1 MKRSEI
7 NLAINEAF
15 QFFKD
20 MNIVLPKWAYWKP
33 DQWKD
38 MGSIV
43 GEVMERGLGWDI
55 TDFGSGDFE
64 NIGLINFNTRNG
76 SLTDKDKPYCEK
88 IIVVK
93 ENQVTPN
100 HTHHIKKEDIIN
112 RGGGNL
118 VIQLFHGDF
127 DGNLTDEDI
136 TVKIDSIP
144 VTVAA
149 GGTVTLE
156 PGESIYLLPG
166 VYHEFW
172 GENGK
177 GKVLVVEVS
186 SVNDD
191 ATDNIFVNTIP
202 RFPTI
207 EEDEAP
213 EYLLVNDYKKYIQ
226 PHL

>member
-7 NLAINEAF
+7 NLAINEAL
-15 QFFKD
+15 QFFEE

-33 DQWKD
+33 DEWKNGERAIGD
-38 MGSIV
+38 IV
-43 GEVMERGLGWDI
+43 ENGLGWDI

-64 NIGLINFNTRNG
+64 RIGLINFNTRNG
-76 SLTDKDKPYCEK
+76 SLIDLDKPYCEK

-93 ENQVTPN
+93 ENQITPN
-100 HTHHIKKEDIIN
+100 HTHIIKKEDIIN

-118 VIQLFHGDF
+118 VIQLYMGDF
-127 DGNLTDEDI
+127 EGNLTNKDV

-144 VTVAA
+144 VIVPA

-156 PGESIYLLPG
+156 PGESIYLVPG

-177 GKVLVVEVS
+177 GRVLVVEVS

-191 ATDNIFVNTIP
+191 ATDNIFVNTNP

-213 EYLLVNDYKKYIQ
+213 EYLLVNDYKNYI
-226 PHL
+226 